1 MSKTL
6 IINLFIYFFITME
19 KKISRLSIVVSV
31 VVVLLIGLLVLSI
44 YSIPPGYRGVRT
56 TLNKVEDVSLSNGY
70 GFKWPFISRV
80 VKMNIQTQEMTQK
93 TASYTQDVQSAKLD
107 YTFIYEL
114 NPMNVHKLYEDV
126 GMDYHTKKIIPVLN
140 GVLKDVVGKWQ
151 AQELV
156 SNRDKARDEVIS
168 LLQQRIDLNYF
179 QNLSFEF
186 NDIDYSDKFEQSIE
200 DKVIAD
206 QKAQEAVNNTRRI
219 TEEANQKLI
228 SAKAD
233 AEAMEI
239 KSAAL
244 AKNKGLVEY
253 EWVQKWNGQMPQIVL
268 GDGASPLISLPNK

>member
-1 MSKTL
+1 
-6 IINLFIYFFITME
+6 ME
-19 KKISRLSIVVSV
+19 KKNSRLSIVVSV

-114 NPMNVHKLYEDV
+114 NPMNVHKLYENV
-126 GMDYHTKKIIPVLN
+126 GMNYHTKEIIPVLN

-156 SNRDKARDEVIS
+156 SNRDKARDEVIN
-168 LLQQRIDLNYF
+168 LLQQRIDHNYF

>member
-19 KKISRLSIVVSV
+19 KKNSRLSIVVSV

-114 NPMNVHKLYEDV
+114 NPMNVHKLYENV
-126 GMDYHTKKIIPVLN
+126 GMNYHTKEIIPVLN

-156 SNRDKARDEVIS
+156 SNRDKARDEVIN
-168 LLQQRIDLNYF
+168 LLQQRIDHNYF